1 MADWPKETS
10 WDDHRRFELLNPL
23 LTAKRVLDFGCSAGG
38 FLLKAKSLV
47 ADAVGVVLE
56 VRVRDHWKDSGLL
69 ILPSIEEAVQALRGG
84 GYDSITAF
92 HVLEELPDP
101 REVLTKLGAMLRS
114 DGRIIIEVPSAPDA
128 LLILYDCKAFR
139 RFSYWSQHLFLF
151 TAHTLERLALQAALR
166 VVAVQAYQRYPR
178 FNHLHWLSRGRP
190 EGHQYWTFFDTPE
203 LTVAYANTLAALG
216 KANPL
221 IAHLERRE

>member
-1 MADWPKETS
+1 MQ
-10 WDDHRRFELLNPL
+10 
-23 LTAKRVLDFGCSAGG
+23 VV

-69 ILPSIEEAVQALRGG
+69 ILPSIEEAAHALRGG
-84 GYDSITAF
+84 GCDSITAF
-92 HVLEELPDP
+92 HVLEHLPDP

-128 LLILYDCKAFR
+128 LLTLYDCKVFQ
-139 RFSYWSQHLFLF
+139 RFSYWSQRLFLF
-151 TAHTLERLALQAALR
+151 TAHTLERLAFQAALR
-166 VVAVQAYQRYPR
+166 VVAVQDYQRYPLS
-178 FNHLHWLSRGRP
+178 NHLHWLSRGRS
-190 EGHQYWTFFDTPE
+190 EGHSYWTFFDTPE
-203 LTVAYANTLAALG
+203 LTAAYANTLAALG
-216 KANPL
+216 KADPL